1 MDIINFI
8 NNSDIPKKSQH
19 NLVPRFSQYSKIDQ
33 SKCSLKYY
41 MLKFV
46 TIKIIL
52 TMKRIVV
59 RRIMN
64 IPIVIGFYIDNN
76 SALS

>member
-33 SKCSLKYY
+33 SEKV
-41 MLKFV
+41 F
-46 TIKIIL
+46 TKILHAEICYH
-52 TMKRIVV
+52 KD
-59 RRIMN
+59 N
-64 IPIVIGFYIDNN
+64 INYEAN
-76 SALS
+76 SGS